1 MKKLFISALGVCTT
15 LTLVVSPSS
24 IKATDFEGQEDKY
37 MKICSSSNLSDS
49 NVNTCR
55 EFNSYLKKKNS
66 KLKSEIKDTK
76 SEIADTSEDISEVT
90 QKIASLN
97 TKIKTKEKEINY
109 LSLLP
114 SIKSVEQ

>member
-55 EFNSYLKKKNS
+55 EFN
-66 KLKSEIKDTK
+66 
-76 SEIADTSEDISEVT
+76 
-90 QKIASLN
+90 
-97 TKIKTKEKEINY
+97 
-109 LSLLP
+109 
-114 SIKSVEQ
+114 

>member
-55 EFNSYLKKKNS
+55 EFNSYLKKKN
-66 KLKSEIKDTK
+66 KLNKS
-76 SEIADTSEDISEVT
+76 S
-90 QKIASLN
+90 
-97 TKIKTKEKEINY
+97 
-109 LSLLP
+109 
-114 SIKSVEQ
+114 